1 LGRKGWRKE
10 GRKDFGFE
18 EERRVGRN
26 EMQEKDRI
34 RCRVGRKY
42 CGNEEKG

>member
-1 LGRKGWRKE
+1 LGRRGWRKE

-18 EERRVGRN
+18 EERRN
-26 EMQEKDRI
+26 EMQEKSRI